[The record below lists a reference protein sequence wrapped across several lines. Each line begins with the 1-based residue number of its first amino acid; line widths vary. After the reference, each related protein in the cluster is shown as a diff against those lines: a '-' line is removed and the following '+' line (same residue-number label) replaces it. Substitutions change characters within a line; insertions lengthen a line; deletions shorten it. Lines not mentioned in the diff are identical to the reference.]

1 MIRVSTHTAAPAELF
16 AGATLIVTRPAAV
29 SAALKR
35 RITAQGG
42 AALSLPGIGLHMTP
56 EPVAARA
63 ALRKARE
70 ADMAIFI
77 SPIAVR
83 YAFVLLPTLRFARTT
98 RICAMGAGTARALA
112 RRGLR
117 GVIWPMARQD
127 SEGLLALPELTR
139 LRGRPVALIG
149 APGGRDVLPDTLRA
163 RGATLQSIHV
173 YQRSAPRLTRRH
185 LDALAL
191 ASPPLLTLLSSAEAL
206 DNLRAQLPAPLFAR
220 LAAGDAIVSSLRL
233 AQAARRAGFPRAH
246 VAVSAGAS
254 DMLGAASRALA
265 QHRL

>member
-1 MIRVSTHTAAPAELF
+1 MTRANSRTAAPTELF

-29 SAALKR
+29 SAAFKR
-35 RITAQGG
+35 RITVLGG
-42 AALSLPGIGLHMTP
+42 VALSVPGIGLRMTP
-56 EPVAARA
+56 DPAAARA
-63 ALRKARE
+63 ALRVARG
-70 ADMAIFI
+70 AYMAIFI

-83 YAFVLLPTLRFARTT
+83 YAFALLPALRFARTT

-127 SEGLLALPELTR
+127 SEGLLALPELAR
-139 LRGRPVALIG
+139 LRGRRVVLIG
-149 APGGRDVLPDTLRA
+149 APGGRDVLPGTLRA

-185 LDALAL
+185 FAALAL
-191 ASPPLLTLLSSAEAL
+191 AAPPLLILLSSAEVL

-233 AQAARRAGFPRAH
+233 AQAARRAGFARTH
-246 VAVSAGAS
+246 IAVSAGAS